1 MLIESINT
9 PYGFWKCLLLLF
21 SESALS
27 EFWGPDLI
35 FASDFILIKTE
46 NGVFPFFLSKFP
58 FGVTPTLNISIKQ
71 KTYLWVI
78 NSNYT
83 RSF

>member
-1 MLIESINT
+1 MLFEYINT
-9 PYGFWKCLLLLF
+9 LHVFWKCFLLPF

-46 NGVFPFFLSKFP
+46 NGAFPFFLSKLP
-58 FGVTPTLNISIKQ
+58 FGVTLTLSLESRKHICG
-71 KTYLWVI
+71 
-78 NSNYT
+78 
-83 RSF
+83 